1 MRHAACLLAMTL
13 ALLTLSACASNE
25 DTGPKAENTG
35 GRVSPAPIPPAT
47 VPPGTFN
54 QAEGES
60 LLAQSYSAL
69 QAGRFAS
76 ARSTAQQSLAV
87 WPGDARTW
95 DMLLKSCQGLADEEC
110 AKRAL
115 FFRDKVLFVE
125 PLSPR
130 TAMLGFQNLAASG
143 ESSRLDRQTLEMA
156 RLLEAFYN
164 LQDPDIAQRDQQNPE
179 PFLDRHPYAPMAAAI
194 GVGAV
199 GAAFWALSSS
209 D

>member
-1 MRHAACLLAMTL
+1 MRNAACLLAIASML
-13 ALLTLSACASNE
+13 ALGGCASNE
-25 DTGPKAENTG
+25 DLAPNAENTSR
-35 GRVSPAPIPPAT
+35 RVSPAPIPPAT

-54 QAEGES
+54 QAEGEA
-60 LLAQSYSAL
+60 LLSQSYSAL
-69 QAGRFAS
+69 QTGRYAV
-76 ARSTAQQSLAV
+76 ARSLAERSLAV

-115 FFRDKVLFVE
+115 FFRDKVLFVK

-130 TAMLGFQNLAASG
+130 TAMLGFQSLAAND
-143 ESSRLDRQTLEMA
+143 ESSRLDRRTLDMA
-156 RLLEAFYN
+156 RRLEAFYN
-164 LQDPDIAQRDQQNPE
+164 LQDPDVAERDRQNPE

-194 GVGAV
+194 GIGAA